1 MASQVTSTRPPKPTK
16 APRAKTSVP
25 AASSHAISNLAQW
38 KLEDAKARFSEVVRR
53 ASKMPQLVTVRG
65 REAAVILAPEDYR
78 RLVVQPEALS
88 FTDFLATLDLGG
100 IDLEREPDRGRDFDF
115 WKSNGESDR

>member
-1 MASQVTSTRPPKPTK
+1 V
-16 APRAKTSVP
+16 
-25 AASSHAISNLAQW
+25 SSHAISNLAQW

-53 ASKMPQLVTVRG
+53 ASKRPQLVTVRG